1 MTAKVQ
7 TILINANNFSLYYT
21 KKQGCFATVLPELN
35 NLNHVVDKRNFCRR
49 KDSEKG
55 QNVKKL

>member
-7 TILINANNFSLYYT
+7 TILTKANYFSFFYK
-21 KKQGCFATVLPELN
+21 KKQECFATVLPELN

>member
-7 TILINANNFSLYYT
+7 TILTNANYFLLYYT
-21 KKQGCFATVLPELN
+21 KRQECFATVLPELN
-35 NLNHVVDKRNFCRR
+35 NLNHIVEKTNFSRR